1 MESKINFLY
10 FDIYS
15 KRASFF
21 YNNQEKIGSYFGLFL
36 TLIYIIISLT
46 LFIYN
51 LIITIQRKEFKIYE
65 TTLYNNEIP
74 SIKIDSNNL
83 YFAFGIENPDTL
95 NRFVDET
102 IYYPEILYIDKI
114 KENGEFIAKT
124 INLDYEICKIK
135 NFGLNYPN
143 LFLENE
149 LNNSYCLK
157 DFNYSLTLN
166 GGFKNEKMS
175 YIRIKIYPCKNTT
188 ENNNHCKPKE
198 IIDNYLSST
207 YLSILI
213 RDLGLNPANYS
224 FPFAPI
230 LIDLFTTIDKG
241 LYRNFIIN
249 FGLSE
254 IQTDNG
260 LFNERISKKTY
271 LHYKDY
277 SQSFSFMKES
287 DYLEGKEIGIIEIRL
302 DDIKFIQKRTYTKIS
317 EIFSRMGGYMQ
328 LIHTSFSLLSLLI
341 NKFNSELKIINSI
354 FNFSL
359 QKRSMA
365 LKYQSLRDFDSI
377 NLPIYKKN
385 LIFSSKKSVKNQNK
399 QNTKNNKNIILM
411 DSNISSIFNR
421 TYNKKPDDLQSSKLE
436 INRDNKNFPLFGS
449 PEFDNKILRLNKKS
463 SKFHNEIKNKT
474 EEYSINYNGS
484 VNNPSLNFPNN
495 KKESNNN
502 INEFNDKIS
511 LNILDYICQ
520 RNIDHKKTHF
530 DLYNLGISF
539 YKTTMDLIHVFTLLL
554 ITEKILLKRNK

>member
-1 MESKINFLY
+1 MESKLNFLY

-65 TTLYNNEIP
+65 TTLYNNEMP

-385 LIFSSKKSVKNQNK
+385 FIFSSRKSVKNQNK
-399 QNTKNNKNIILM
+399 QNTKNNKNIIIM

-449 PEFDNKILRLNKKS
+449 PELDNKILRLSKKS

-484 VNNPSLNFPNN
+484 ANNPSLNFPNN

>member
-484 VNNPSLNFPNN
+484 ANNPSLNFPNN

>member
-1 MESKINFLY
+1 MESKLNFLY

-317 EIFSRMGGYMQ
+317 EIFSRIGGYMQ

-449 PEFDNKILRLNKKS
+449 PELDNKILRLSKKS